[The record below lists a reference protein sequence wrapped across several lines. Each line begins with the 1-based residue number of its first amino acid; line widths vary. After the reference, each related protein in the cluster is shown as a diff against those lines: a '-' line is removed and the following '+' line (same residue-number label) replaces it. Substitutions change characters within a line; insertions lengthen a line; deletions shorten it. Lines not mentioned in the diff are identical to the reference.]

1 MPGADLIA
9 WAEEIERLGF
19 EILWYRDHVL
29 WHSPVLDPFTIL
41 GAFAVRTSRIRL
53 GPGVLLVPLRPPA
66 VVAKAVAS
74 LDYLS
79 SGRAVLGVGIG
90 GEFPKEFDAC
100 GVPITERGRRM
111 DEAIEVMKVLWT
123 GAPATYKGAFYQV
136 ETAVM
141 EPPPIQR
148 PHPPIWVGG
157 RSDAAVARA
166 GKLGDGWLAHFV
178 TPEGFSKRLEK
189 AVEYWRR
196 RGRSVESFRTGL
208 VLYLRIAP
216 TYEEA
221 RREATSYL
229 EREYRQSFEHLVDK
243 YCALGPVSECI
254 ATIDQYVQAGARHVT
269 VIPACQP
276 SMMMDQ
282 LRQVAAEIVPRYG
295 QSSEC

>member
-1 MPGADLIA
+1 M
-9 WAEEIERLGF
+9 
-19 EILWYRDHVL
+19 
-29 WHSPVLDPFTIL
+29 
-41 GAFAVRTSRIRL
+41 
-53 GPGVLLVPLRPPA
+53 
-66 VVAKAVAS
+66 
-74 LDYLS
+74 
-79 SGRAVLGVGIG
+79 
-90 GEFPKEFDAC
+90 
-100 GVPITERGRRM
+100 
-111 DEAIEVMKVLWT
+111 
-123 GAPATYKGAFYQV
+123 
-136 ETAVM
+136 
-141 EPPPIQR
+141 
-148 PHPPIWVGG
+148 
-157 RSDAAVARA
+157 
-166 GKLGDGWLAHFV
+166 
-178 TPEGFSKRLEK
+178 
-189 AVEYWRR
+189 
-196 RGRSVESFRTGL
+196 ESFRTGL